1 MFFGTT
7 QLAKKISNVIK
18 NFRMNKPCS
27 GIEKNRTLEFEHPLR
42 SSSSDVMPKTTSHT
56 FSSEGISNNSQTRS
70 MREPVSIT
78 TVTTKGDF
86 KTKLKDTRI
95 SNVNRIIISHV
106 NINCVRNKFELLTE
120 AEGNINI
127 LIVAETKTD
136 EFFSTSQFVIPGFTS
151 LYCFD
156 RPKDGGWILAY
167 IREDVPS
174 KPLTISYNAWE
185 TE

>member
-1 MFFGTT
+1 
-7 QLAKKISNVIK
+7 
-18 NFRMNKPCS
+18 MNKPCS
-27 GIEKNRTLEFEHPLR
+27 GIEKNRILEFEHPLC
-42 SSSSDVMPKTTSHT
+42 SSSSDVMPKITSHT
-56 FSSEGISNNSQTRS
+56 FSSEGTSNNSQTRS

-95 SNVNRIIISHV
+95 ANVNRIIISHV
-106 NINCVRNKFELLTE
+106 NINCIRNKFELLTE
-120 AEGNINI
+120 AEGNVNI

-136 EFFSTSQFVIPGFTS
+136 EFFSTSQFVVPGFTS
-151 LYCFD
+151 PYCFD
-156 RPKDGGWILAY
+156 RLVY

-174 KPLTISYNAWE
+174 KPLTISYNASE